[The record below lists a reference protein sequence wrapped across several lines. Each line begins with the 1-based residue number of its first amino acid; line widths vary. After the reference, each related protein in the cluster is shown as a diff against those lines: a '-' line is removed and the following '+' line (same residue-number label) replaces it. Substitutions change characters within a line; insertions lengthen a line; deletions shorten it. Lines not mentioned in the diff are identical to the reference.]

1 MKLLHSLTAKKKTDP
16 LRLGDILDEP
26 LYGQPPG
33 APEPV
38 LLLAA
43 GRRIESLLQLQRL
56 RDAGFRVD
64 LPVEQPAGRRA
75 AEAEADFPT
84 AGSSPLSRAHDTI
97 QQRMESATR
106 VRAVIHG
113 AAWDLIERVRV

>member
-1 MKLLHSLTAKKKTDP
+1 MKLLHFLTAKNKPDL

-43 GRRIESLLQLQRL
+43 GRRIESLLQLRRL

-64 LPVEQPAGRRA
+64 LPAEQPAGRRA
-75 AEAEADFPT
+75 AAAEADSAA
-84 AGSSPLSRAHDTI
+84 AGPSLLSPAHDAI
-97 QQRMESATR
+97 KQR
-106 VRAVIHG
+106 V
-113 AAWDLIERVRV
+113 